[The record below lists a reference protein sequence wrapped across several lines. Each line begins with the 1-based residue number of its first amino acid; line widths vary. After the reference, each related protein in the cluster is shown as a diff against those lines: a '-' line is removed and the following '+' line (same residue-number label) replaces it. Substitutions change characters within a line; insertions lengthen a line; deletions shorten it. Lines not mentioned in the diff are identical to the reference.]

1 MLSFRNCTTVYSMH
15 GCILWA
21 EGDVKGGA
29 MTGSRAGA
37 GRERQRRRTRKAVV
51 DAAVEL
57 LARGTDPSVAEIA
70 YAADVSRRTVYLYFP
85 TLEHLLADAAL
96 EAARTMVEP
105 RFELHGDV
113 GERVEELVRAVQQ
126 GFAETEALG
135 RTIIRLTVGAGGPRA
150 PDAAPRRGYRRVE
163 WIERALEPLRETL
176 PPERF
181 ERLVSALTL
190 LIGWESMIV
199 LQDTRALTAAEA
211 EEVCVWAARALLD
224 AETGANRV

>member
-1 MLSFRNCTTVYSMH
+1 
-15 GCILWA
+15 
-21 EGDVKGGA
+21 

-37 GRERQRRRTRKAVV
+37 GRERQRRRTRKAIV

-57 LARGTDPSVAEIA
+57 LERGQDPSVAEIA
-70 YAADVSRRTVYLYFP
+70 EAADVSRRTVYLYFP

-96 EAARTMVEP
+96 AAARTMVEP

-135 RTIIRLTVGAGGPRA
+135 RTIIRLTVGASGA
-150 PDAAPRRGYRRVE
+150 PSASGSAPRRGYRRVE

-211 EEVCVWAARALLD
+211 EEVCVWAARALLA
-224 AETGANRV
+224 AETSAATPHR

>member
-1 MLSFRNCTTVYSMH
+1 
-15 GCILWA
+15 
-21 EGDVKGGA
+21 
-29 MTGSRAGA
+29 MTGSREGA
-37 GRERQRRRTRKAVV
+37 GRERQRRRTRKAIV

-70 YAADVSRRTVYLYFP
+70 EAADVSRRTVYLYFP

-96 EAARTMVEP
+96 AAARTTVEP

-113 GERVEELVRAVQQ
+113 GERVEGLVRAVQQ

-135 RTIIRLTVGAGGPRA
+135 RTIIRLTVGSSGTPSGAG
-150 PDAAPRRGYRRVE
+150 AAPRRGYRRVE
-163 WIERALEPLRETL
+163 WIERALQPLRETL
-176 PPERF
+176 PPDRF

-224 AETGANRV
+224 AETGAAAPPGGRRAAPR